1 MPDTIQS
8 NSINSHYT
16 QNRNKMKLFKAYLFA
31 SVSIMWILEREDMM
45 VFGKNLINPSILCSW
60 PMEIIMLNL
69 WGLNVADSLLLVLE
83 LENTWS
89 NFIYIETNNLMN
101 TPNILF
107 QLILIILMYNVL
119 YSTYM
124 TKHIKMEKSHCCSD
138 NLDWFVTFEWT
149 TFFHYQ
155 FMKILPSDDDR
166 CPL

>member
-1 MPDTIQS
+1 MCTVRLWKIKTYKIMNNQAMPDTIQS

-45 VFGKNLINPSILCSW
+45 VFGKNLNNPSILCSW

-124 TKHIKMEKSHCCSD
+124 TID
-138 NLDWFVTFEWT
+138 QA
-149 TFFHYQ
+149 YQ
-155 FMKILPSDDDR
+155 NGKV
-166 CPL
+166 PLLLR